1 MRWQTRYVKR
11 YQVGGLQVA
20 SNESGPVDNT
30 PRAPAYVRIA
40 ADIREQVRTGQ
51 LQADDPVPS
60 ASALCDQHG
69 VSMITA
75 KNALNLLRTEGLV
88 YGVAGK
94 GTFVAPNRRMIRT
107 APHRYFQRADRTYV
121 QEAERAGAKPEAQ
134 HESGKIAASDW
145 VAQRLDITPGD
156 QVMATNYWVYAD
168 GRPMSTSTSWEPL
181 ALTRSTAIE
190 HPHEGEYASSG
201 LNARFA
207 AIGWTVDQVE
217 EHLVIRPP
225 HAEEREVLSVPAD
238 VHVVEVRQTV
248 RAVQDDTD
256 NLVPV
261 EAADI
266 VFPSDRY
273 EFRYL
278 MDRPR

>member
-1 MRWQTRYVKR
+1 M
-11 YQVGGLQVA
+11 A
-20 SNESGPVDNT
+20 SNEAGQGDST
-30 PRAPAYVRIA
+30 ARAPAYVRIA

-60 ASALCDQHG
+60 ASSLCERYG

-75 KNALNLLRTEGLV
+75 KNAMNLLRTEGLV

-94 GTFVAPNRRMIRT
+94 GTFVATNRRMIRT

-134 HESGKIAASDW
+134 HESRKVAASDW
-145 VAQRLDITPGD
+145 VAQRLDIAPGER
-156 QVMATNYWVYAD
+156 VMATAYQVYAD
-168 GRPMSTSTSWEPL
+168 GRPMSMSTSWEPL
-181 ALTRSTAIE
+181 ALTESTVIE
-190 HPHEGEYASSG
+190 HPHEGEYANSG

-207 AIGWTVDQVE
+207 AIGWTIDQVE
-217 EHLVIRPP
+217 EHLVVRPP
-225 HAEEREVLSVPAD
+225 HADEREALSVPAD
-238 VHVVEVRQTV
+238 VHVIEVRQTV
-248 RAVQDDTD
+248 RAIQDRTD